1 MLEAMSADFY
11 HGGTAI
17 HTIPAPLTPLLGRED
32 EILHLVALLDQV
44 TTRLVT
50 LTGPG
55 GIGKTR
61 LAIEVASR
69 MASEFAHG
77 ACFISLAAV
86 REPAL
91 VVTSIAHDLGLKGQ
105 SDEQIEELVI
115 RELWQAHLLLV
126 IDNLE
131 HLVETVG
138 PWLAT
143 LLTACPRLSVLA
155 TSRLA
160 LHIAGEQRFAV
171 PPLPLSDVEPDGAV
185 TDNAA
190 MALFAQCA
198 HAVRPDFTITPANA
212 AMVATI
218 VRRLDGVPLA
228 IELAAARVTM
238 LSPAALLARVSDQI
252 SILSGGRR
260 DAPARHQTMRAAIA
274 WSYDLLPSEAR
285 WLFRQLAV
293 FLGGATLEA
302 IATVIGEEDSTIVL
316 DAVESLVDQSLLM
329 GHEQQ
334 DGQVRFRMLEP
345 IREFALERLVSD
357 GEEAAARDAH
367 AAWCLTLAE
376 RTFAVL
382 RESVRAQ
389 WFDLLEAELDN
400 LRGGLAWLAARD
412 RIEDAIDLAIDLFF
426 FFLTR
431 GYHTETV
438 ALFEGFL
445 KHPRVSLPT
454 RSRAKAL
461 LGSGILAMGHGDCEQ
476 ALGQLHE
483 SVGIFRKAEDRV
495 YTGLALV
502 NVGNAYSTV
511 SDFDR
516 AEETN
521 REVIAIGR
529 ETNDAWLLKAGLH
542 NFGVVL
548 SARGEVGQTIPLFEE
563 TLAMDRLAGNVY
575 GVELALQNLANVCLM
590 REDYDRAESLI
601 QEALAVL
608 AELGHQVDLSH
619 AWMLLARVA
628 RGRGDYAAAAAHLD
642 TALTIARRINE
653 KVNIASALL
662 ALGDITRLQGDIA
675 GAMDHFREG
684 IAIAQQIGS
693 RADVAEGLEGVAG
706 VAVGMGDMH
715 QAARLLGAADALL
728 AAIGTSRP
736 AGTRVREYEKHVRAV
751 RDALDDAAFAAAWA
765 EGQALAPEDVVVE
778 ATVVEPSPGAAVT
791 AASALDKDGLSPREL
806 EVLRLMADGLTN
818 QEIADRLFL
827 SHRTATSH
835 ASSIL
840 GKLGLATRTAV
851 VAYAIRHGLA

>member
-32 EILHLVALLDQV
+32 EVLHLVALLDQV

-86 REPAL
+86 RDPAL
-91 VVTSIAHDLGLKGQ
+91 AVTSIAHSLGLKGQ
-105 SDEQIEELVI
+105 GDERIEELVVQ
-115 RELWQAHLLLV
+115 ELQQAHLLLV
-126 IDNLE
+126 VDNLE
-131 HLVETVG
+131 HLVETIA

-143 LLTACPRLSVLA
+143 LLTACPRLGVLA

-160 LHIAGEQRFAV
+160 LYIAGEQRFAV
-171 PPLPLSDVEPDGAV
+171 PPLPLPDVEPDGAV

-212 AMVATI
+212 ATVATI

-238 LSPAALLARVSDQI
+238 LSPAALLARVSGQL
-252 SILSGGRR
+252 SILTGGRR

-274 WSYDLLPSEAR
+274 WSYDLFPPEAR
-285 WLFRQLAV
+285 WLFRRLSV
-293 FLGGATLEA
+293 FVGGATLEA
-302 IATVIGEEDSTIVL
+302 IATAMEEDSSSVL
-316 DAVESLVDQSLLM
+316 NGIESLVDQSLLM

-345 IREFALERLVSD
+345 IREFALERLIAD
-357 GEEAAARDAH
+357 GEEAAARDTH
-367 AAWCLTLAE
+367 AAWCLTLGE

-389 WFDLLEAELDN
+389 WFDLLETELDN
-400 LRGGLAWLAARD
+400 LRGALAWLAAHD
-412 RIEDAIDLAIDLFF
+412 RIEDAIDMGTGLFF
-426 FFLTR
+426 FFIAR
-431 GYHTETV
+431 GYQTETV

-445 KHPRVSLPT
+445 KHPRVSLST

-461 LGSGILAMGHGDCEQ
+461 LGSGILAMGHGDCQQ

-483 SVGIFRKAEDRV
+483 SVGIFRDAEDWV
-495 YTGLALV
+495 YTGLVLV
-502 NVGNAYSTV
+502 NVGNAYSTL

-516 AEETN
+516 AEEAN

-542 NFGVVL
+542 NLGVVL
-548 SARGEVGQTIPLFEE
+548 SARGEVGQAIPLFEE

-575 GVELALQNLANVCLM
+575 GVELALQNLANVYLM

-601 QEALAVL
+601 QRRWPCW
-608 AELGHQVDLSH
+608 LS
-619 AWMLLARVA
+619 
-628 RGRGDYAAAAAHLD
+628 
-642 TALTIARRINE
+642 
-653 KVNIASALL
+653 S
-662 ALGDITRLQGDIA
+662 
-675 GAMDHFREG
+675 
-684 IAIAQQIGS
+684 
-693 RADVAEGLEGVAG
+693 
-706 VAVGMGDMH
+706 
-715 QAARLLGAADALL
+715 
-728 AAIGTSRP
+728 
-736 AGTRVREYEKHVRAV
+736 GTRSISHMP
-751 RDALDDAAFAAAWA
+751 
-765 EGQALAPEDVVVE
+765 GCC
-778 ATVVEPSPGAAVT
+778 SPG
-791 AASALDKDGLSPREL
+791 SPGT
-806 EVLRLMADGLTN
+806 V
-818 QEIADRLFL
+818 
-827 SHRTATSH
+827 ATMLPRRPI
-835 ASSIL
+835 SI
-840 GKLGLATRTAV
+840 R
-851 VAYAIRHGLA
+851 R